1 MCLLETLSGPYF
13 QVLQSN
19 LIEFVEDFPK
29 NRMDLKINSFACKSM
44 KNDEIL
50 KNFLKWIFPFFVVMY
65 KQFDQMDF
73 KQVEFVGR
81 TYYHIIFCWIRFT
94 HERRLIKWSNCLC
107 YRSNAIHNAS
117 TWIILCWQN
126 TWTLCCNDGENGT
139 YHLLLSCMKDK
150 QIHSCS
156 VMLYLIAL

>member
-1 MCLLETLSGPYF
+1 MDFS
-13 QVLQSN
+13 
-19 LIEFVEDFPK
+19 IFV
-29 NRMDLKINSFACKSM
+29 A
-44 KNDEIL
+44 
-50 KNFLKWIFPFFVVMY
+50 MY

-139 YHLLLSCMKDK
+139 YHLLLSCMRDK
-150 QIHSCS
+150 QIHSCPVTLVYS
-156 VMLYLIAL
+156 IWVMLYLSQDFSRLTSSRFIVNKWLNKYRCLKRKRK